1 MPIPTGAEL
10 ALPAQQVEELIR
22 TIVKGLRAFQMYLPN
37 NPIYQRAEQGIQDSF
52 LPIWSS
58 TQQLTLN
65 VVESDLLWGEKVV
78 YRQPNRSE
86 SFAWMLYKDGMRLL
100 TLKPGAEGE
109 EIVRFLQVVSRARML
124 QADAADDLLTLLWE
138 QNFQCI
144 EYQFAEII
152 TDSLTVLDPQMADLA
167 MSQDAS
173 GQEQVRDQVREDV
186 IERATGGVDPEDFDS
201 TLYFLEEQETRS
213 LKRQVDDEYTRD
225 ARKAALEALLDTF
238 ELQPSS
244 VVREEIL
251 RIFDALFPN
260 LLNKGEFRTVAR
272 LLREFRTVAQRVTV
286 LDQPLRDHL
295 ESFQARLSE
304 PAILSQLLQSLEE
317 SGAMPEDEDEDIG
330 EVLGELH
337 AEGLETMLTFLPS
350 LKRPAIRQILE
361 VSVDRLGAANT
372 DVVLDIL
379 ARTTS
384 EALPGAVGLCRRLTL
399 QVAVPA
405 LDKLVGHRDAEVR
418 QGAVDALAA
427 IGSPGALTA
436 IERALDDPERAVRL
450 AAVTAVAAREYRG
463 ALRRLEAVVQG
474 KGRHELERAE
484 KRQFFETYAVVAGP
498 PALPLLSDIL
508 EPRGLFRRRE
518 SSETRTCAAYAIAR
532 LRTPEARGILE
543 RIQQDK
549 DLPVRNAAARALRD
563 WAE

>member
-1 MPIPTGAEL
+1 MSIPTGAEL

-37 NPIYQRAEQGIQDSF
+37 NPIYQRAEQGIHDAF

-58 TQQLTLN
+58 TQQLTLS
-65 VVESDLLWGEKVV
+65 VVESDLVWGDQVV

-100 TLKPGAEGE
+100 TLKPGVEGE

-138 QNFQCI
+138 QNFQGV
-144 EYQFAEII
+144 EYQFTEII
-152 TDSLTVLDPQMADLA
+152 TDNLAVLDPQMADLA

-173 GQEQVRDQVREDV
+173 GQEQVREQVREDV
-186 IERATGGVDPEDFDS
+186 IERATGGVDPDEFDS

-213 LKRQVDDEYTRD
+213 LKHQVDEEYARD

-238 ELQPSS
+238 ELQPTS
-244 VVREEIL
+244 VVRQEIL
-251 RIFDALFPN
+251 GIFDALFPN

-272 LLREFRTVAQRVTV
+272 LLREFRTVATRVTV
-286 LDQPLRDHL
+286 LDEPLRDHL
-295 ESFQARLSE
+295 ESYQFRLSE

-317 SGAMPEDEDEDIG
+317 SAAMPEDEDIG

-350 LKRPAIRQILE
+350 LKRPAIRRILE

-379 ARTTS
+379 GRTNS

-405 LDKLVGHRDAEVR
+405 LDKLVGHPDAEVR
-418 QGAVDALAA
+418 QGAVEALAT

-436 IERALDDPERAVRL
+436 IERALDDPERTVRL
-450 AAVTAVAAREYRG
+450 AAITAVAVREYRG

-484 KRQFFETYAVVAGP
+484 KRQFFETYALVAGP

-563 WAE
+563 WPE